1 MCAKKSK
8 YIDTTKVKEAFLKGF
23 VDADKHPSF
32 VKWLAEEAERIVKT
46 IPSAKVQI
54 VVRAVWL
61 NVNEEE
67 NVYMCSECGDEVIF
81 ISGCP
86 IQNGYKYCPFCGAK
100 MGKRLRNNGKIH

>member
-1 MCAKKSK
+1 MAKEK
-8 YIDTTKVKEAFLKGF
+8 IM
-23 VDADKHPSF
+23 
-32 VKWLAEEAERIVKT
+32 AERLRYLILHLLFMQK
-46 IPSAKVQI
+46 
-54 VVRAVWL
+54 WL

-100 MGKRLRNNGKIH
+100 MGKRLRNNGKRNKIQSKET